1 MKIQQ
6 NSYISLFR
14 EKKKKLKEDPTIY
27 YITIS
32 LVIFNITYIQLDF
45 DHVQIDTRFIWIQDN
60 PIVCILWI
68 HTHAKLAV
76 TWTDCTIYESD
87 RRNFISIELLPSNCP
102 SPPFVPAFL
111 HKYRICLLSLSCILS
126 YNNASIMATLSLIT
140 CGSDDIIVSS
150 VYICKNEIYFTIT
163 ILWEFRLNLIK
174 IQFIWNII
182 NNKIIWM
189 LTWKKILTND
199 RSFNL
204 DLSIF

>member
-1 MKIQQ
+1 MILLLLPRRSESWWKFNKIRI
-6 NSYISLFR
+6 YLFLER
-14 EKKKKLKEDPTIY
+14 EKKKLKEDPTIY

-111 HKYRICLLSLSCILS
+111 HKYRICLLSLSPYPVYYHI
-126 YNNASIMATLSLIT
+126 IT
-140 CGSDDIIVSS
+140 H
-150 VYICKNEIYFTIT
+150 
-163 ILWEFRLNLIK
+163 R
-174 IQFIWNII
+174 
-182 NNKIIWM
+182 
-189 LTWKKILTND
+189 
-199 RSFNL
+199 
-204 DLSIF
+204 